1 MLILATFTW
10 QSHAK
15 SQLGYRWWFDRRKP
29 NYLYILCLE
38 CTLTYTKKA
47 SIWLYLPNS
56 KILFRILEVAL
67 GRKFSNSFFF
77 FLQNCIWNYDP
88 GSWFVPSLSFS
99 PTLVKMLQLFS
110 RNLIINRYML
120 YFINRWKCWKLCYL
134 LCLCSLIRDTML
146 FKLTVLHEVV
156 VASFDTS
163 TFIYRVQFK
172 ELGRV

>member
-1 MLILATFTW
+1 MQNPNLAIDDGSIGESQTIFIFFVW
-10 QSHAK
+10 NVHSHTQK
-15 SQLGYRWWFDRRKP
+15 S
-29 NYLYILCLE
+29 LYV
-38 CTLTYTKKA
+38 A
-47 SIWLYLPNS
+47 VPNS

-67 GRKFSNSFFF
+67 GRKFSNSFF
-77 FLQNCIWNYDP
+77 LQNCIWNYGP
-88 GSWFVPSLSFS
+88 GSWFVPSLSFP

-146 FKLTVLHEVV
+146 FKLTVFHEVV

-163 TFIYRVQFK
+163 TFVYRVQFK